1 MNPSKIITAFEGKC
15 LGCAINDNQGQ
26 ALDHNNLTRQER
38 VRIIDALDPFRQL
51 FLKNLNH

>member
-1 MNPSKIITAFEGKC
+1 MNPSKIIITFEGKY
-15 LGCAINDNQGQ
+15 LGCEINDNQGQ
-26 ALDHNNLTRQER
+26 ALDYNNLTGQER